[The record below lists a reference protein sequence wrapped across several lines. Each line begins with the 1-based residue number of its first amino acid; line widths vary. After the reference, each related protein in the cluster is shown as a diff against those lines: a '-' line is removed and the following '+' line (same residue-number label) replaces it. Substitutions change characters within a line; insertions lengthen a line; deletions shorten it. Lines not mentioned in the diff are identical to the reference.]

1 MVVSGDENVVLF
13 LFVTFHPDKKK
24 DGLVAD
30 QHHTC
35 HPDSG
40 RYTKTNIY
48 VTFTHSLKKNGARTD
63 SIRIKRYVAARS
75 TSTLGSD
82 QRMEMDE
89 LEQAQGGGS
98 SRRKVGLTEAA
109 TPLANF

>member
-1 MVVSGDENVVLF
+1 MRMSFSLF
-13 LFVTFHPDKKK
+13 ITFHPYKKK

-63 SIRIKRYVAARS
+63 SIRIKRCVLFVQQLC

-82 QRMEMDE
+82 QRMDE
-89 LEQAQGGGS
+89 LE
-98 SRRKVGLTEAA
+98 LE
-109 TPLANF
+109 